1 MPAEIILRNFMLERL
16 LERISLSPYRDK
28 FILKGGMLVAAM
40 VGIDTR
46 STMDM
51 DATIKGLAFSEE
63 VLEETLKEILLTP
76 VDDSV
81 TMTIKGFENIRDEA
95 DYPGIRV
102 SFESVLD
109 KTRQVMKVDFT
120 TGDSITPRAVEYS
133 FRLLFE
139 NRSISI
145 LAYNLETVLSEKLES
160 ILLRSTANTRMR
172 DYYDVYI
179 LTTLRKQDIDWG
191 LFFEAFKNTA
201 EKRGSYSL
209 LFETRHNRM
218 SEIEQSQALPNLW
231 SRYQQKNSY
240 ADDLTWVQALVSL
253 KELYLKAFGVSKK

>member
-1 MPAEIILRNFMLERL
+1 MKTSAQLKALIRNLSKEKSVQAEIILRNFMLERL

-63 VLEETLKEILLTP
+63 ALEEALKVILQTP

-81 TMTIKGFENIRDEA
+81 TMTLKGFENIRDKS

-102 SFESVLD
+102 SIESVLD

-139 NRSISI
+139 NRNISI

-179 LTTLRKQDIDWG
+179 LTTLRNQDINWD
-191 LFFEAFKNTA
+191 LFSEAFKNTA

-209 LFETRHNRM
+209 LLETRHDRM
-218 SEIEQSQALPNLW
+218 GEIEQSQVLTNLW
-231 SRYQQKNSY
+231 SRYQQKNNY
-240 ADDLTWVQALVSL
+240 AVI
-253 KELYLKAFGVSKK
+253 